1 MKRYFVFLCCL
12 ITSLFFLN
20 ALAANDRSFSHQQV
34 KDIQKIV
41 YNYLTTNPEVLVK
54 ASQVLQKKQE
64 KKLQQDAL
72 SAIKTHK
79 KQIFSDINSP
89 TVGNPKSSIKVV
101 EFFDYQCGHC
111 KAMAPII
118 TTAIKNNARI
128 KVIFKDL
135 PIFGGNSRYAAK
147 AALASVKQGKYYKF
161 HNALFAATTPLSPK
175 TIFKIA
181 KKVGLNTNTLKQ
193 DMNAKWIDQ
202 QLRANFQLAQKLKL
216 VGTPAFIVSNNN
228 QTEVRFI
235 PGAISQK
242 DFNQQVADVSAQ

>member
-1 MKRYFVFLCCL
+1 MKRYFVFLSCL
-12 ITSLFFLN
+12 ITNLFFSS
-20 ALAANDRSFSHQQV
+20 ALANDYSFSDQQV
-34 KDIQKIV
+34 KAIQKIV

-54 ASQVLQKKQE
+54 ASQVLQKQQE

-72 SAIKTHK
+72 SAIRTHR

-89 TVGNPKSSIKVV
+89 TAGNPKGSIKVV

-118 TTAIKNNARI
+118 TKAIKSNARI

-147 AALASVKQGKYYKF
+147 AALAAVKQGKYCKF
-161 HNALFAATTPLSPK
+161 HNALFAATTPLNPK
-175 TIFKIA
+175 IIFKIA
-181 KKVGLNTNTLKQ
+181 KKVGLNINTLKQ
-193 DMNAKWIDQ
+193 DMNAKWINQ
-202 QLRANFQLAQKLKL
+202 QLRDNFQLAQKLKL
-216 VGTPAFIVSNNN
+216 VGTPAFIVSNNS

-242 DFNQQVADVSAQ
+242 NFNQQIADVSAQ